1 VPCREE
7 ANRELMASVVT
18 EDVIRAMVVCSE
30 EGYVVY
36 WGCRLL
42 YNVCYRSEAGQDV
55 ILSRSALLKVIDV
68 SEYNHAGDPDVLR
81 QIVRLKLAVLPAG
94 WRGSVEEDIERQMRA
109 LGLGK
114 PVPAD
119 LSAAGPKQ
127 RRVRSARQSQKGG
140 PGDDPR
146 LSGKSR
152 GAKDEEEDD
161 EEKARLEDKDF
172 RNYEVVS
179 SYAYAYGNADSVAFE
194 KEARHFRKLL
204 LESPK
209 YQENK
214 EPLPED
220 GKAAEVAHKADG
232 PGTGGAARGQDRHG
246 QEGCGWRQE
255 CRGAGGHGG
264 PPAQAGHG
272 GPSLPTCT
280 SWTRRTFVECGRR
293 WGYFVHTTT
302 EYIVRLAQ
310 LLTYNCY

>member
-1 VPCREE
+1 
-7 ANRELMASVVT
+7 MASVVT

-94 WRGSVEEDIERQMRA
+94 WRGSVEEDIERQMRT

-114 PVPAD
+114 APVPVD

-140 PGDDPR
+140 PGEDPR

-152 GAKDEEEDD
+152 GAKDEEED
-161 EEKARLEDKDF
+161 EEKARLEDKEF
-172 RNYEVVS
+172 RNYEVIS
-179 SYAYAYGNADSVAFE
+179 SYAYAYGSADSVASA
-194 KEARHFRKLL
+194 KEAQHFRKLF

-209 YQENK
+209 YQEKK

-220 GKAAEVAHKADG
+220 GKAADVTHKDDG
-232 PGTGGAARGQDRHG
+232 PGKRQG
-246 QEGCGWRQE
+246 QEGLHVGKNDMV
-255 CRGAGGHGG
+255 GKGVAGGKN
-264 PPAQAGHG
+264 AAE
-272 GPSLPTCT
+272 LAV
-280 SWTRRTFVECGRR
+280 VEAHLHKLDAEDLR
-293 WGYFVHTTT
+293 
-302 EYIVRLAQ
+302 
-310 LLTYNCY
+310 